1 VHLSLVD
8 KHGRNVFDNG
18 TAEGSETLRFAAGG
32 LAALMPESMAFFA
45 PNLNAYRRFQPDL
58 FAPVNRRWGI
68 NNRSAGLRVPVGSSS
83 ARRIEHRCAGADAN
97 PYLVMAA
104 ILAGVHHGLVNRIE
118 PGPLA
123 IGNVSREPDRAL
135 PFALGEA
142 LKRLENAAVL
152 PGYFGAEAIAL
163 YRETKAKELQRF
175 RKIITAEEYEWYL

>member
-1 VHLSLVD
+1 
-8 KHGRNVFDNG
+8 
-18 TAEGSETLRFAAGG
+18 
-32 LAALMPESMAFFA
+32 MPIG
-45 PNLNAYRRFQPDL
+45 P
-58 FAPVNRRWGI
+58 
-68 NNRSAGLRVPVGSSS
+68 SS

-123 IGNVSREPDRAL
+123 IGNVSRDPDRAL
-135 PFALGEA
+135 PFSLGEA
-142 LKRLENAAVL
+142 LKQLENATVL